1 MKYYLE
7 RITSILAAIILL
19 QTLYFKFTA
28 APESVYIFTELGVE
42 PFGRIGTG
50 IIELII
56 SILLLMRRTSLVGA
70 ILGVGVIFGAI
81 LSHIFILG
89 IVVMN
94 DGGLL
99 FGLALAVFVLLIMS
113 IFIQKEKLA
122 DHEGACSDWSKAAE
136 LGDKSPVNEWVKKQ
150 C

>member
-1 MKYYLE
+1 MKYYSE

-56 SILLLMRRTSLVGA
+56 SILLMMRRTSLVGA
-70 ILGVGVIFGAI
+70 VLGVGVISGAI

-89 IVVMN
+89 IVVQN

-99 FGLALAVFVLLIMS
+99 FGLALAVFVLLIIS

-122 DHEGACSDWSKAAE
+122 IYLKRFR
-136 LGDKSPVNEWVKKQ
+136 K
-150 C
+150 

>member
-70 ILGVGVIFGAI
+70 VLGVGVISGAI

-89 IVVMN
+89 IVVQN

-122 DHEGACSDWSKAAE
+122 IYIKRFR
-136 LGDKSPVNEWVKKQ
+136 K
-150 C
+150 